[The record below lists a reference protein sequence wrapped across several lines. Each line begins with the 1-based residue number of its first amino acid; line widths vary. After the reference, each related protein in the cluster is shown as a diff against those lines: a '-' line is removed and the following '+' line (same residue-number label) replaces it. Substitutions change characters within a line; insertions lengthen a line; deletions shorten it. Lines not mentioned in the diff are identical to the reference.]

1 MIDDYKMS
9 YTEYATKLQ
18 NQFKDT
24 LVEQGNATKWANESH
39 EYVSKIYETENGSYL
54 SYDYVYENLP
64 IVDER
69 LYFAGIRLGN
79 LLNEI
84 FGE

>member
-1 MIDDYKMS
+1 MQINYK
-9 YTEYATKLQ
+9 TI
-18 NQFKDT
+18 
-24 LVEQGNATKWANESH
+24 KWANESH
-39 EYVSKIYETENGSYL
+39 QYVPKIYETENGSYL

-79 LLNEI
+79 LLNNI

>member
-1 MIDDYKMS
+1 MYLRFMKQKS
-9 YTEYATKLQ
+9 
-18 NQFKDT
+18 
-24 LVEQGNATKWANESH
+24 
-39 EYVSKIYETENGSYL
+39 GSYL

-79 LLNEI
+79 LLNNI